1 MYVTSSLVRIKKLVH
16 SAAVLWIS
24 FLPTYSPSQVDPA
37 GLVHRHMGPT
47 TYPFVFL
54 YFVQSFVLFLQ
65 RLAVMSRT
73 PRWPIIAY
81 GIGQAIPL
89 LPHIVRRRQLH
100 RPTLHPNKSTLVLPS
115 ACVFPRSGSIGP
127 RSRRRPPPWCS
138 RRGAAVC
145 RSQHGQ
151 QNKRNR
157 ETTVRREADSPGP
170 TRSMA

>member
-1 MYVTSSLVRIKKLVH
+1 MYVTSSLVRLKKTSSLGCRALNLLPPNIFPFSGGPSRSRTQTYGTNH
-16 SAAVLWIS
+16 LSICIS
-24 FLPTYSPSQVDPA
+24 LFCSIFRPLPI
-37 GLVHRHMGPT
+37 
-47 TYPFVFL
+47 
-54 YFVQSFVLFLQ
+54 Q
-65 RLAVMSRT
+65 RLA
-73 PRWPIIAY
+73 IIAY
-81 GIGQAIPL
+81 GVGQAIPL

-115 ACVFPRSGSIGP
+115 ACVFPRSGSFGP

-138 RRGAAVC
+138 SRGAAVC

>member
-1 MYVTSSLVRIKKLVH
+1 MSVKKTSALGCRALNLLPPNIFPSSGGPSRSRTQTYGTNHLSICISLFCSIFH
-16 SAAVLWIS
+16 P
-24 FLPTYSPSQVDPA
+24 LPI
-37 GLVHRHMGPT
+37 
-47 TYPFVFL
+47 
-54 YFVQSFVLFLQ
+54 Q
-65 RLAVMSRT
+65 RL
-73 PRWPIIAY
+73 
-81 GIGQAIPL
+81 AIPL

-100 RPTLHPNKSTLVLPS
+100 WPTLRPNKSTLILPS
-115 ACVFPRSGSIGP
+115 AYVFPRSGSFGL

-138 RRGAAVC
+138 SRGAAVC